1 MQGAGW
7 GRVWSAERNFSML
20 VSKGKARTW
29 KVPQEKGQKQLT
41 NEALGCQPGVFYVV
55 LFMLGFSLHVHCPQ
69 RESVCPGLQFEIF
82 VFIYFLPESPLS
94 FLSTQLLCV
103 LLRSWVPLTRKGLA
117 RWKTEEVVPD
127 FLALASSKSVHDEAA
142 HGCCCLFFLEYQIRL

>member
-1 MQGAGW
+1 
-7 GRVWSAERNFSML
+7 ML
-20 VSKGKARTW
+20 FCSCLAFPFMFTVLRE
-29 KVPQEKGQKQLT
+29 KVC
-41 NEALGCQPGVFYVV
+41 ALGSNLKYSF
-55 LFMLGFSLHVHCPQ
+55 L
-69 RESVCPGLQFEIF
+69 
-82 VFIYFLPESPLS
+82 FIYFLPESPLS

-142 HGCCCLFFLEYQIRL
+142 HGCCCLFVFLENQIRL